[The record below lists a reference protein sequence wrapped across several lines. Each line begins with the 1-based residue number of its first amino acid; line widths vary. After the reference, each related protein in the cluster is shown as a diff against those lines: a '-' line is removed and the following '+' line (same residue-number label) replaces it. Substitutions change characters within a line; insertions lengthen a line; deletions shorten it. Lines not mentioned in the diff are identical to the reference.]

1 MFTFSRLEMTDFTR
15 KWVRNDSTNFK
26 DKIIDTIKSKEF
38 IKPLIE
44 NTMRQIQIQMA
55 KLDSSCVRLR
65 ERGITIFNKIVLAIQ
80 KQDMQHASIFANE
93 LAEVRKMDKMVTQAK
108 LALEQI
114 MMRLDTA
121 KDLGDI
127 VIALKPAIY
136 AAKNIKSDLS
146 KITPEAEK
154 NIEEIS
160 NLLNEIVTSVSQTD
174 LERISFEAANQDAEK
189 IIAEASIV
197 AEQKVKETFPELPKS
212 LAQIISEKISETA

>member
-1 MFTFSRLEMTDFTR
+1 MTDFTR